1 MGDRRR
7 KLLWLMVV
15 GGGML
20 MLLSGLALVYLNSS
34 LNRVKT
40 PTPASES
47 DVQRVTPA
55 DAKAALDSGSA
66 VFVDVRDSSSYE
78 RSHIPGA
85 LLIPLNELNDHL
97 GELDKSSW
105 IITYCT

>member
-7 KLLWLMVV
+7 KLLWLMVI

-20 MLLSGLALVYLNSS
+20 MLLSGLAMVYVNSS
-34 LNRVKT
+34 FNKAKT

-47 DVQRVTPA
+47 DVQRVTPV
-55 DAKAALDSGSA
+55 DAKAAFDNGAA
-66 VFVDVRDSSSYE
+66 VFVDVRDGGSFE
-78 RSHIPGA
+78 KSHIPGA
-85 LLIPLNELNDHL
+85 LHIPLSALNDYL